1 MNNTIISRPRQVLI
15 WFFWFFAILAWFGQA
30 PIGKVISSGAEC
42 PAVAGPTGS
51 AALLAAGV
59 VTQDPQAGALFPWG
73 DKAALA

>member
-42 PAVAGPTGS
+42 PAVANPTDP
-51 AALLAAGV
+51 AG
-59 VTQDPQAGALFPWG
+59 
-73 DKAALA
+73 